1 MEPGAREEFSMNT
14 VEKLEEELK
23 ELAGRVGRLTAR
35 EKELLG
41 ERSLFGLELLIE
53 RTRASVHLV
62 TMGRPGAIDTKQIE
76 RFVEVAKSR
85 LDAIAEAGSG
95 DSRLA

>member
-1 MEPGAREEFSMNT
+1 MKT

-23 ELAGRVGRLTAR
+23 ELAGRVGRLTPA

-41 ERSLFGLELLIE
+41 ERSVFGLELLLE

-76 RFVEVAKSR
+76 RFVEVARSK
-85 LDAIAEAGSG
+85 LDAVGAA
-95 DSRLA
+95 